1 VFAKPQVVPKFSSAI
16 IAASVR
22 AYIPPARCGVPAHK
36 GINRRRIMQRRN
48 GHAAGWRCSLV
59 VAMTTAIMAG
69 VAMQVGAKDDGA
81 APVKKLTGEQLYS
94 INCSR
99 CHAERYP
106 PEFSKV
112 QWKTLLFH
120 MRVRA
125 NLPPAQAQAVYK
137 YMLENK

>member
-1 VFAKPQVVPKFSSAI
+1 MK
-16 IAASVR
+16 
-22 AYIPPARCGVPAHK
+22 RCS
-36 GINRRRIMQRRN
+36 
-48 GHAAGWRCSLV
+48 GHTAGWRYGLAF
-59 VAMTTAIMAG
+59 AMTAILVIGATTM
-69 VAMQVGAKDDGA
+69 VGAKDDGV
-81 APVKKLTGEQLYS
+81 APAKKLTGEQLFS

-99 CHAERYP
+99 CHSERYP
-106 PEFSKV
+106 TEFSKV

>member
-1 VFAKPQVVPKFSSAI
+1 
-16 IAASVR
+16 
-22 AYIPPARCGVPAHK
+22 
-36 GINRRRIMQRRN
+36 
-48 GHAAGWRCSLV
+48 
-59 VAMTTAIMAG
+59 
-69 VAMQVGAKDDGA
+69 MQVGAKDDGA